1 MRNFLGADFL
11 LETET
16 AKILYHEYAKNMPI
30 FDYHC
35 HLTAKEIAEDKQ
47 FSTITEAWLGED
59 HYKWRVL
66 RANGIAEEYITGNKS
81 DKEKFVKWAETVPN
95 LMGNPLFH
103 WTYLELQRCFGIY
116 DNLNAENAEI
126 IWGKCNEIIQKESFS
141 ARGLISNFNVK
152 GICTTDDPL
161 DDLKYHQKIKDDHT
175 FDVKVLPTFRP
186 DGALNIHLHSFS
198 DWVSQ
203 LEKVSEHRIKSFHE
217 FLDALKSRIDYFHE
231 VGCRLADHGLDSSF
245 YREASKEEINA
256 IFKKAL
262 RGETIS
268 EEQAIQYKTDVLI
281 QLGKF
286 YAEKEWAMQ
295 LHIGGLRNTNK
306 KMVEEIGPN
315 TGFDSIADFTYA
327 NDLANLLSQLE
338 ESDQLPKTILYNLN
352 PRDNYMIASMAGNFQ
367 KGTPGKIQFGTAWW
381 FNDHRDGMENQ
392 IKTLANVGVLTNFV
406 GMLTDSRSLLS
417 YTRHEY
423 FRRILCNTI
432 GNWVEN
438 GEIPNEME
446 WNGKVVQDISF
457 NNICN
462 YLNIEH

>member
-16 AKILYHEYAKNMPI
+16 AKVLYHEYAKDMPI

-116 DNLNAENAEI
+116 DILNAENAEI
-126 IWGKCNEIIQKESFS
+126 IWEKCNEIIQKGNFS

-175 FDVKVLPTFRP
+175 FDVRVLPTFRP
-186 DGALNIHLHSFS
+186 DGALNIHLRSFS

-203 LEKVSEHRIKSFHE
+203 LEKVSEQGVESYHE

-268 EEQAIQYKTDVLI
+268 EEQAIDRK
-281 QLGKF
+281 
-286 YAEKEWAMQ
+286 
-295 LHIGGLRNTNK
+295 
-306 KMVEEIGPN
+306 
-315 TGFDSIADFTYA
+315 S
-327 NDLANLLSQLE
+327 
-338 ESDQLPKTILYNLN
+338 
-352 PRDNYMIASMAGNFQ
+352 
-367 KGTPGKIQFGTAWW
+367 
-381 FNDHRDGMENQ
+381 
-392 IKTLANVGVLTNFV
+392 
-406 GMLTDSRSLLS
+406 
-417 YTRHEY
+417 
-423 FRRILCNTI
+423 
-432 GNWVEN
+432 
-438 GEIPNEME
+438 
-446 WNGKVVQDISF
+446 VV
-457 NNICN
+457 
-462 YLNIEH
+462 